1 MFTNK
6 KLFYFIHYLCLY
18 LAFSIYLIKTNIHMN
33 PIHYNTISHPCP
45 CCCSAYMEEH
55 ETYWVCPVC
64 GAVVDKG

>member
-1 MFTNK
+1 M
-6 KLFYFIHYLCLY
+6 
-18 LAFSIYLIKTNIHMN
+18 
-33 PIHYNTISHPCP
+33 TISLAETFAHIPNFNTFAFTYNYLNMSTEETYPTYTHTPPCP